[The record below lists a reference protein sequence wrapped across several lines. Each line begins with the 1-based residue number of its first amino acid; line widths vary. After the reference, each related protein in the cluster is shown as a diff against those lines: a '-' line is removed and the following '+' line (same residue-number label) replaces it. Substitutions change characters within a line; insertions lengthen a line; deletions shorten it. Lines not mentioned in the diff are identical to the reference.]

1 MSAAVELSDWT
12 DMQMSEKVSVSRTLW
27 AEGLAKGH
35 PVTGHNVLRDT
46 HFSFLFLFS
55 FPTPCSPSQ
64 RHTIS
69 GTYVSTG
76 VGERNKREKEKVE
89 TQRLRPEPR

>member
-46 HFSFLFLFS
+46 HFSFLFFLS
-55 FPTPCSPSQ
+55 CSRSI
-64 RHTIS
+64 T
-69 GTYVSTG
+69 
-76 VGERNKREKEKVE
+76 KR
-89 TQRLRPEPR
+89 QRLRQ